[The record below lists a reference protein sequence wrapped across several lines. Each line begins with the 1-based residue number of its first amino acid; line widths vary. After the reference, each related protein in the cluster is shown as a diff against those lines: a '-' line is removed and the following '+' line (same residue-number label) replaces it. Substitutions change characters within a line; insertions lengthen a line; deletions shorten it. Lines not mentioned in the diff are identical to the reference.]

1 VIETVL
7 RDGGCGRICH
17 DLLAD
22 LSDWF
27 GQPASNANYE
37 AAAESQPTWL
47 ALRDGEP
54 AGLMIL
60 KRHEAALEIWFLA
73 ARRDLRRHGVG
84 RALIAEAERAA
95 RAEGIGFLTVKTL
108 GPSEVYEP
116 YAETRAFYRAVG
128 FTPLEEFLEMW
139 DPENPML
146 FMAKAL

>member
-1 VIETVL
+1 MIEIEL
-7 RDGGCGRICH
+7 REGGCGRICR

-27 GQPASNANYE
+27 GKPESNAGYE
-37 AAAESQPTWL
+37 AAAETQPTWL

-54 AGLMIL
+54 CGLMIL
-60 KRHEAALEIWFLA
+60 KRHEAALEIWLLA
-73 ARRDLRRHGVG
+73 ARRDLRRRGIG
-84 RALIAEAERAA
+84 RALIAEAEREA
-95 RAEGIGFLTVKTL
+95 RDQGIGFLTVKTL

-128 FTPLEEFLEMW
+128 FTPLEEFREMW